1 MMYHRPIGCS
11 ESDYATCLQLIRWIL
26 LWFSYL
32 VLTDQVLIREDE
44 INCIDSVVINVAPL
58 SSDNEDV
65 FGQPRHSAE
74 AVRVAATLRQ
84 VDPCHEEK
92 RVGPCKASIPR

>member
-1 MMYHRPIGCS
+1 MPPAFSSSGGS
-11 ESDYATCLQLIRWIL
+11 CLGFLTYL
-26 LWFSYL
+26 L
-32 VLTDQVLIREDE
+32 LTDQVLIREDE
-44 INCIDSVVINVAPL
+44 INCMDSVVINVAPL

-65 FGQPRHSAE
+65 FGRPRHSEE

-92 RVGPCKASIPR
+92 RVGPCKAAIPR